1 MINVTSSRSQSA
13 PDLNHSLITR
23 EDSKQTAVLHFTI
36 YDYVWNKPSTAQ
48 GDNFSINSTSE
59 NQGSQMLYTPYFL
72 DLNWQLIEGKLLLF
86 FNYKKRNQVVC
97 ASSFSMWWIYTSI
110 CPLNNKTETVCE
122 IRMQQIVFN
131 ILLNW
136 FR

>member
-36 YDYVWNKPSTAQ
+36 YDYVWNKPSSRIPAQ

-59 NQGSQMLYTPYFL
+59 YQGSQMLYTPCFL

-86 FNYKKRNQVVC
+86 FNYIKKNQVVC
-97 ASSFSMWWIYTSI
+97 ASSFSICDEYIQALPFEQQNGDSLWNPYATDCVQYTA
-110 CPLNNKTETVCE
+110 
-122 IRMQQIVFN
+122 
-131 ILLNW
+131 
-136 FR
+136 